1 MLLLL
6 ALQLLQP
13 AFAYDGGITGRS
25 TSGCGGCHGRTA
37 DSSTTVTLATS
48 TATVYPG
55 ETVDVTLTVES
66 SDSSHT
72 RAGLNVAASSG
83 TLAAGSNNRLSSLE
97 ITQSSPQAMSS
108 GTLVFDFQWT
118 APAVEGSYRIS
129 GAGNAVNNNGTETGD
144 GWNLASDLTLVVDDG
159 CDDLDGDGVTDCDGD
174 CDDADSAVYPGAE
187 EHCDGLDE
195 DCDGVADN
203 AAVDTTSWYGDADE
217 DGYGDDAT
225 AYAACAG
232 AAPGDV
238 AVGGDCNDADAA
250 VFPGAAD
257 AWYDGVDSDCAGNSD
272 YDQDGDGVDAA
283 SGGGLDCND
292 TDGTAFP
299 SADDAWYD
307 GRDSDCA
314 GNSDYDADRDGFDS
328 ATFGGTDCDDGAAA
342 VYPGAPDAPE
352 DGFISDCALRPAG
365 DADGD
370 GFASV
375 AADGADCDDANST
388 VYPGALDA
396 WYDGVDANCDGAN
409 DFDQDGDSYT
419 SDAWLDPAGVRG
431 TDCDDTAA
439 GTSPAGVETPYD
451 GVDQDCSGADL
462 TDVDGDGVDA
472 IAAGGTD
479 CDDADPSVIDCDTGG
494 GDTGDTA
501 DTGDTGDSVDSGDS
515 GAPGDTD
522 GTGAAQSGCGCASSA
537 TGSSAGWLGLLLAAG
552 LVRRRR

>member
-6 ALQLLQP
+6 VLQLLQP
-13 AFAYDGGITGRS
+13 AFATDHGITGRS

-37 DSSTTVTLATS
+37 DSATTVTLAAS
-48 TATVYPG
+48 ASTVYPG
-55 ETVDVTLTVES
+55 DTVDVTLTVAS
-66 SDSSHT
+66 SDASHT
-72 RAGLNVAASSG
+72 HAGLNASASSG
-83 TLAAGSNNRLSSLE
+83 TLASGSNNKLSSSE
-97 ITQSSPQAMSS
+97 ITHSAPQRMSS
-108 GTLVFDFQWT
+108 GSIVFEFQWT
-118 APAVEGSYRIS
+118 APAAEGSYRIS
-129 GAGNAVNNNGTETGD
+129 GAGNAVDDNATETGD

-159 CDDLDGDGVTDCDGD
+159 CDDLDRDGITDCDGD
-174 CDDADSAVYPGAE
+174 CDDADGAVYPGAD
-187 EHCDGLDE
+187 EHCDGVDE

-203 AAVDTTSWYGDADE
+203 AAVDATSWYGDADR

-225 AYAACAG
+225 SYAACE

-238 AVGGDCNDADAA
+238 AVGGDCDDAESAT
-250 VFPGAAD
+250 FPGAAD
-257 AWYDGVDSDCAGNSD
+257 AWYDGVDNDCAGNSD

-283 SGGGLDCND
+283 DPWSDGLDCDD

-299 SADDAWYD
+299 AADDAWYD

-328 ATFGGTDCDDGAAA
+328 ASFGGTDCDDGAAA
-342 VYPGAPDAPE
+342 VYPGAPDAPD
-352 DGFISDCALRPAG
+352 DGFVSDCALRPAG

-370 GFASV
+370 GFAAVS
-375 AADGADCDDANST
+375 ADGADCDDANST
-388 VYPGALDA
+388 VYPGAPDV

-419 SDAWLDPAGVRG
+419 SDAWLDPAGARG

-439 GTSPAGVETPYD
+439 QISPAGVETPYD
-451 GVDQDCSGADL
+451 GVDQDCTGADL

-479 CDDADPSVIDCDTGG
+479 CDDADPRVTDCDTGG
-494 GDTGDTA
+494 EDTGGSG
-501 DTGDTGDSVDSGDS
+501 GDDSGDVADSGDS
-515 GAPGDTD
+515 AAPGD
-522 GTGAAQSGCGCASSA
+522 AQSGCGCGTGGSA
-537 TGSSAGWLGLLLAAG
+537 TGGSAGWLGLLLAAG